1 MRNTEHL
8 EPPKPQSDDKDRSPR
23 DLPRAQGQRLRTDG
37 GTPSNAENVTGS
49 SSGFPGSRTTG
60 APR

>member
-1 MRNTEHL
+1 MTQHEHL
-8 EPPKPQSDDKDRSPR
+8 TPPKPTPDDRDRSPR

-37 GTPSNAENVTGS
+37 GTPRNAESVTGS
-49 SSGFPGSRTTG
+49 SSGFPGSHAIG